1 MGVLVTLLQPLDT
14 RALAPHGFFPMLKLD
29 KYVREWSVV
38 EGRAAGTPSFAVPN
52 PNGGGAGAAEPP
64 VPATFY
70 SLRHAPSSL
79 SPSPMRWLPRLL
91 SHAAAAGR
99 IPARTTTSHASGGRG
114 GAPGVGAVVEAV
126 VRSEEPKRR
135 PDAAKRTRRPAVAVA
150 VVPSEELKKHPD
162 AAKRP
167 AAADAVVRF
176 DEEPMK
182 RRRGADKKPRKRRA
196 VSQSGG
202 APGVSLARL
211 AGAARA
217 FVNSKVAALGRSFVR
232 SWQTAGKEEKAPST
246 SYQHGEELDLA
257 LVQDKLQPL
266 LSRANLIITKRAEWA
281 NIMFRFQQ
289 ETRYIIKDPRTPR
302 RKTVSPVGLI
312 REKSNFILRQL
323 LRSRRPFI
331 AEFIDHKG
339 KEIFTVRRPFWWIN
353 SSIYAEMDG
362 KEIGVVHSRWHLW
375 RRIYDLYLGNRQ
387 FAVVENP
394 GFWSWTFTLLDENDN
409 VVAKI
414 QRKARGIGW
423 EVFTDAGQY
432 AISFGSVGNS
442 WSFIDPED
450 ADKVHTF
457 TALPLPERAVT
468 LALAVSLDH
477 DYFTRRLGWGLRSI
491 FGE

>member
-1 MGVLVTLLQPLDT
+1 
-14 RALAPHGFFPMLKLD
+14 
-29 KYVREWSVV
+29 
-38 EGRAAGTPSFAVPN
+38 
-52 PNGGGAGAAEPP
+52 
-64 VPATFY
+64 
-70 SLRHAPSSL
+70 
-79 SPSPMRWLPRLL
+79 MRWLPRLL

-99 IPARTTTSHASGGRG
+99 IPARTTTSYASGGG
-114 GAPGVGAVVEAV
+114 HGVAPGVRAVAGEL
-126 VRSEEPKRR
+126 KKQ
-135 PDAAKRTRRPAVAVA
+135 PDAAKRPR
-150 VVPSEELKKHPD
+150 
-162 AAKRP
+162 RP
-167 AAADAVVRF
+167 AAADAVVPF
-176 DEEPMK
+176 EEPKK

-196 VSQSGG
+196 VSKSGG
-202 APGVSLARL
+202 AGVSLGRL
-211 AGAARA
+211 ANAARA
-217 FVNSKVAALGRSFVR
+217 FVNSKLAALGGSFVR
-232 SWQTAGKEEKAPST
+232 ALRTAGKEDNAPPT
-246 SYQHGEELDLA
+246 IYQHGQALDLA
-257 LVQDKLQPL
+257 RVQDKLKPL
-266 LSRANLIITKRAEWA
+266 LSRANLMITKRAQWA

-302 RKTVSPVGLI
+302 RKTPVGLI
-312 REKSNFILRQL
+312 REKRNFILRQL

-331 AEFIDHKG
+331 AEFTDHKG
-339 KEIFTVRRPFWWIN
+339 KEIFTVRRPFWWID

-409 VVAKI
+409 VVAKNE
-414 QRKARGIGW
+414 RKTRGIGW

-432 AISFGSVGNS
+432 AIFFGSVGNS
-442 WSFIDPED
+442 WRFIDPED

-491 FGE
+491 FSE

>member
-1 MGVLVTLLQPLDT
+1 M
-14 RALAPHGFFPMLKLD
+14 
-29 KYVREWSVV
+29 S
-38 EGRAAGTPSFAVPN
+38 
-52 PNGGGAGAAEPP
+52 
-64 VPATFY
+64 
-70 SLRHAPSSL
+70 
-79 SPSPMRWLPRLL
+79 WLPRLL
-91 SHAAAAGR
+91 SHAAAARR

-114 GAPGVGAVVEAV
+114 GAPGVGVVVETV

-135 PDAAKRTRRPAVAVA
+135 PDAAKRTRRPAVAAA

-162 AAKRP
+162 AAKSP
-167 AAADAVVRF
+167 AAADAVVRSE
-176 DEEPMK
+176 EEPKK

-196 VSQSGG
+196 VSKSGR

-211 AGAARA
+211 LANAARA
-217 FVNSKVAALGRSFVR
+217 FVNSKLAALGRSFLR
-232 SWQTAGKEEKAPST
+232 SWQTAGKEDSAPPT
-246 SYQHGEELDLA
+246 SYQHGEELDLS

-266 LSRANLIITKRAEWA
+266 LSRANLIITKRAQWA

-339 KEIFTVRRPFWWIN
+339 KEIFTVRRPFWWIS

-394 GFWSWTFTLLDENDN
+394 GFWSWTFTLVDENDN

-414 QRKARGIGW
+414 QREARGIGW
-423 EVFTDAGQY
+423 QVFTDAGQY
-432 AISFGSVGNS
+432 TISFGSVGNS